1 MPGAA
6 EQARPHPLPENSR
19 HGRLT
24 VRVEAPVARATRS
37 GLLIFDS
44 PAGEQLALAYVP
56 EPAHG
61 GPYRLAL
68 LFHGAGGGPQQAL
81 DLLLGVADKHRML
94 LVAPQSSG
102 RTWDLI
108 VNGFGPDVR
117 RIDLV
122 LGEILSRYAVAGALI
137 GGFSDGAS
145 YALSVGLVN
154 GDVFDAIAAFSPG
167 FAAPSVTHGRP
178 RVFVS
183 HGIHDRV
190 LPVERCSR
198 RLVPGLR
205 ALRYDVTY
213 HEFDGGHEVP
223 DGIMQHAVR
232 WLGNPAG

>member
-6 EQARPHPLPENSR
+6 EPQESSR

-24 VRVEAPVARATRS
+24 VRVEAPVAAATRS
-37 GLLIFDS
+37 GLLTFDS
-44 PAGEQLALAYVP
+44 PAGELLAMAYVP
-56 EPAHG
+56 DPVDD

-68 LFHGAGGGPQQAL
+68 LFHGAGGGPRQAL
-81 DLLLGVADKHRML
+81 DLMLGVADAQRML

-108 VNGFGPDVR
+108 VTGFGPDVR
-117 RIDLV
+117 RIDRV
-122 LGEILSRYAVAGALI
+122 LGEILPRYKVAGAVI

-145 YALSVGLVN
+145 YALSIGLVN
-154 GDVFDAIAAFSPG
+154 GDMFDAIAAFSPG
-167 FAAPSVTHGRP
+167 FAAPSVTNGRP

-198 RLVPGLR
+198 RLVPRLR

-223 DGIMQHAVR
+223 DGIVQHAVS
-232 WLGNPAG
+232 WLSTPPG